1 MHIRTK
7 VGLLFLQ
14 ESSGDC
20 WSEETLQNIRPV
32 SLFVV
37 EKCDFS
43 KATMLCFRWKQLI
56 WMLLALGLE
65 NAGQELDLYNTIQTF
80 CMYGFLYDHIRSF
93 DCFIM
98 AMFAQES
105 AQIGTAC
112 ISMYIPISF
121 LVRIQD
127 AKEQWTFTQTGQSQT
142 PQLKRIWVT
151 SSKEGS
157 KNRDEP

>member
-1 MHIRTK
+1 
-7 VGLLFLQ
+7 
-14 ESSGDC
+14 
-20 WSEETLQNIRPV
+20 
-32 SLFVV
+32 
-37 EKCDFS
+37 
-43 KATMLCFRWKQLI
+43 
-56 WMLLALGLE
+56 
-65 NAGQELDLYNTIQTF
+65 
-80 CMYGFLYDHIRSF
+80 
-93 DCFIM
+93 M